1 MANNGM
7 TYQDGRSED
16 GHSEDGRGE
25 DGALPAPMLDAAADW
40 HACLREPEP
49 DAGLAVARKADFDRW
64 IAADPRH
71 ARAYA
76 RIERLWVK
84 LEAPVA
90 EIMRSDPA
98 AAVTNGQR
106 RHWLATLL
114 PRPAWAAAS
123 LAFLL
128 LVGAFQI
135 DDVVT
140 SLRSDHRTVVGE
152 RASLELDDGSRV
164 TLNTDSAI
172 TAEMNPERRQVDLLR
187 GEAWFDVA
195 ADSDRPFVVATEVG
209 RIRVTGTSFGVRLD
223 DDAAVVALTKGELDL
238 RIGDGPDDTA
248 PALMLTAGH
257 QARLSHDGAFGPTAL
272 NNAAATAWL
281 RGQIVFFDTPL
292 PDVVAELNRYRA
304 GRILILDGDLDGL
317 TVSGVFPANNPNAG
331 LDAIASTLP
340 VRVTRLTDL
349 LVILR

>member
-1 MANNGM
+1 MTSNGK
-7 TYQDGRSED
+7 TSKEERSE
-16 GHSEDGRGE
+16 GV
-25 DGALPAPMLDAAADW
+25 ALPASMLEAAADW

-71 ARAYA
+71 AQAYA

-90 EIMRSDPA
+90 EIKRSDPA
-98 AAVTNGQR
+98 AVMPNGQR

-123 LAFLL
+123 LAILL
-128 LVGAFQI
+128 LVGTFQI
-135 DDVVT
+135 DDMVT
-140 SLRSDHRTVVGE
+140 SLRSDHVTAVGE
-152 RASLELDDGSRV
+152 RAPLALDDGSRV

-172 TAEMNPERRQVDLLR
+172 TVEMSPERRQVELLR

-195 ADSDRPFVVATEVG
+195 TDTDRPFVVATAAG

-223 DDAAVVALTKGELDL
+223 DDTAVVALTEGELEL
-238 RIGDGPDDTA
+238 RTVDGVGDTA
-248 PALMLTAGH
+248 PALVLTAGH

-272 NNAAATAWL
+272 NRTAATAWL
-281 RGQIVFFDTPL
+281 NGQIVFFDTPL
-292 PDVVAELNRYRA
+292 PDVVAELNRYRV
-304 GRILILDGDLDGL
+304 GRIVILDGSLDTL
-317 TVSGVFPANNPNAG
+317 TVSGVFAADNPDTG

-340 VRVTRLTDL
+340 VQVTRLTDF

>member
-1 MANNGM
+1 MTSNGM
-7 TYQDGRSED
+7 TSK
-16 GHSEDGRGE
+16 DGRGE
-25 DGALPAPMLDAAADW
+25 DAALPAPMLEAAADW

-49 DAGLAVARKADFDRW
+49 DVGLAAARKKDFDQW
-64 IAADPRH
+64 LAADPRH
-71 ARAYA
+71 AQAYA

-90 EIMRSDPA
+90 EVMRSDPA
-98 AAVTNGQR
+98 AAVPDGQR
-106 RHWLATLL
+106 RHWSAALL

-123 LAFLL
+123 LAILL

-135 DDVVT
+135 DEVVT
-140 SLRSDHRTVVGE
+140 SLRSDHVTAVGE

-172 TAEMNPERRQVDLLR
+172 TVEMSRERRQVELLR

-195 ADSDRPFVVATEVG
+195 ADSDRPFVVATKVG

-238 RIGDGPDDTA
+238 RTGDGPDDT
-248 PALMLTAGH
+248 ALMLTAGH

>member
-1 MANNGM
+1 MTSNGM
-7 TYQDGRSED
+7 TSK
-16 GHSEDGRGE
+16 DGRGE
-25 DGALPAPMLDAAADW
+25 DAALPAPMLEAAADW

-49 DAGLAVARKADFDRW
+49 DAGLAVARKSDFDRW

-71 ARAYA
+71 AQAYA

-90 EIMRSDPA
+90 EVMRSDPA
-98 AAVTNGQR
+98 AAVPDGQR
-106 RHWLATLL
+106 RHWSAALL

-140 SLRSDHRTVVGE
+140 SLRSDHRTAVGE

-172 TAEMNPERRQVDLLR
+172 TVEMSPERRQVELLH

-195 ADSDRPFVVATEVG
+195 ADTDRPFVVATAAG
-209 RIRVTGTSFGVRLD
+209 CIRVTGTSFGVRLD
-223 DDAAVVALTKGELDL
+223 DNAAVVALIEGELDL
-238 RIGDGPDDTA
+238 RTGEGPDDTA
-248 PALMLTAGH
+248 PSLTLTAGH
-257 QARLSHDGAFGPTAL
+257 QARLSPDGAFGPTAL
-272 NNAAATAWL
+272 NRAEATAWL
-281 RGQIVFFDTPL
+281 HGQIVFFDTPL
-292 PDVVAELNRYRA
+292 ADVVAELNRYRA
-304 GRILILDGDLDGL
+304 GRIVILDGSLDGL
-317 TVSGVFPANNPNAG
+317 TVSGVFPTDNPDVG

-340 VRVTRLTDL
+340 VQVTRLTDL